1 MAGVVAAVD
10 GLFVQTIAPA
20 PTESLNSTEYYSDQ
34 KKGYGFNVQ
43 AMATA
48 DYKFVSMTVKNPGA
62 TNDFAA
68 FTRSQAWEL
77 TKKLPPGYFVVGDA
91 AYPLCEQ
98 LLTPYPGR
106 GLGKDYDVFN
116 FYLSQQRIIVE
127 QTFGILVQT
136 WGILWRP
143 LRVQFAGRSDLI
155 AALFR
160 LHNFLRDEGVGPVR
174 PNEES
179 PKARRARPVV
189 DNDGRLPEKYVTHS
203 AGIPRKA
210 GETPRREAIR
220 KAMAQLN
227 LERPQHNV
235 SRNSLLG

>member
-1 MAGVVAAVD
+1 MYHQARSTANGCMAGVVAAAD

-91 AYPLCEQ
+91 AYPLCKQ

-116 FYLSQQRIIVE
+116 FY
-127 QTFGILVQT
+127 
-136 WGILWRP
+136 
-143 LRVQFAGRSDLI
+143 
-155 AALFR
+155 
-160 LHNFLRDEGVGPVR
+160 
-174 PNEES
+174 
-179 PKARRARPVV
+179 RRAELWHPGANVGNTV
-189 DNDGRLPEKYVTHS
+189 APSLS
-203 AGIPRKA
+203 LI
-210 GETPRREAIR
+210 RRT
-220 KAMAQLN
+220 
-227 LERPQHNV
+227 
-235 SRNSLLG
+235 S